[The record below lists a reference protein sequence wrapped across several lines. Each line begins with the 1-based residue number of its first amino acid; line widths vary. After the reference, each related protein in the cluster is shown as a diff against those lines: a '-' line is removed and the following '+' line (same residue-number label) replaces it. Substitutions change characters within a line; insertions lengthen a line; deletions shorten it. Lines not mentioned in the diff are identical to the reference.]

1 MHYVPSLHTGDPI
14 IGENLILKGLVNFN
28 CLDGYYVVYRIS
40 VGGNDVALDNNQSI
54 DANIYSSNGTL
65 FVETSCGQ
73 SLEVYAIDGQ
83 CIYATTNSS
92 NLTEFTDL
100 RGVVI
105 VKINGIAYKA
115 LVK

>member
-28 CLDGYYVVYRIS
+28 CIDGYYVVYRIS
-40 VGGNDVALDNNQSI
+40 VGDDNVSLDNNHLI

-65 FVETSCGQ
+65 FVETACGQ
-73 SLEVYAIDGQ
+73 SLEVYTVDGQ
-83 CIYATTNSS
+83 CLYATANSS

-105 VKINGIAYKA
+105 VKINGTAYKT